1 MDAAQLKHHLS
12 TQSHKSALRKLVAD
26 KETATTGQGGTDVRS
41 PPSSSSKAPLP
52 SATVESAREL
62 LSSPPRPAQVAL
74 RERYQL
80 HAWPASVTATH
91 LPRIP
96 HLSIRP
102 DFSVCYQCH
111 TVAPTARLL
120 TRLHQVRTDAE
131 GATACG
137 LRSYHIAH
145 VQSLQRGNKV
155 SLFPVVISTFTT
167 AATAAAAAA
176 AAGVAQEGGGGG
188 GGGGTGA
195 AAATS
200 QAAMP
205 KRVSSSIL
213 PLDVFLRG
221 PRTSANPARGS
232 SAGGGAGGGAGAG
245 GDGDGYPLSTSGE
258 TADNQCGGL
267 LQQYRF
273 HEDLSRLHWTAAGVA
288 QHFGPFLRRVSRT
301 ASADV
306 ENRGA
311 TLPPS
316 GAFYFACIQDA
327 VLSLFNDALSY
338 LRKSDQTTLLSRLRI
353 GQTSDLQLRRFNIHV
368 TKPTLVRYAR
378 DVAIVL
384 YVTQELAALADRP
397 AAAALEADN
406 ASVTF
411 DRETQLAALNMRD
424 SYRTHAAS
432 GLRRLRLRR
441 QRAQRE
447 PQQQTGGE
455 ELFPGQDDTTV
466 LANSLLVPAVSS
478 LLSALCHETY
488 DPRLSHVGGENKPRC
503 DLALAMPF
511 VSVAY
516 ASGGQTSG
524 LDTSSAVAVG
534 GGGGGGG
541 DDDDDDD
548 NDNDARDAQNAAD
561 HCSHMSATAG
571 GHLATSLLFATHI
584 VNTLF
589 FMNVPTGSVEES
601 FERIAM
607 ATNPTSTTAAAYIVQ
622 LSSSCEAIS
631 RSETVAPAFIP
642 CDDPS
647 HLPAGAP
654 PGAVCGTLLHR
665 GLHMSTATVGARVRA
680 AQRELGGLLQQLT
693 FGYDPTGSGFYAQ
706 AVQLIDS
713 PNVQSPG
720 VFFLELPVNARLVS
734 GWRSHMIASGVLDSP
749 DCPVRVAVKPSERDP
764 GVEELDLTAPPVVTD
779 AAKLRTWRQLA
790 NRCRALI
797 WAITHCVG
805 GAPAR
810 MTESAG
816 VRLCASSARAHRS
829 VFVHNG
835 LVYTVITYWKG
846 QVERQGTGRPIVR
859 WHDAPS
865 SSLVIQYLV
874 FVEPLDAYLSRAVD
888 PAAPSSTLIG
898 AGHGGAIDRALLF
911 RDERGQQLQPRALT
925 AALADDLLLRVSTL
939 PITVRVLRQYINGV
953 GRLIADFD
961 PLDPALGTPA
971 AIAAPPGGGVAAAS
985 ASVRTPVEGL
995 VAWGR
1000 VLDAQMG
1007 HTSATATTAY
1017 AGDPTHTFGALNN
1030 TTYSLFRIFSTRWHA
1045 ALGLSSAHGTGGL
1058 THPLSIQTA
1067 DAVAAGGAPA
1077 AGAGGGG
1084 GAGGG
1089 IAVASDSS
1097 CSRDNNRWRWWRGS
1111 WRRRRRRRRR
1121 GDDCQRRSQSREDEQ
1136 CSRQCGGQRVAEPHR
1151 PPQQRRRTP
1160 CRGCGRQLPV
1170 WDAHVQVRRPADG
1183 CTHGDGGARARHA
1196 AGRPPNGCG
1205 QDADVSRSLSRR
1217 RGCCP
1222 VVCFCIGDG
1231 NVDGRPRWIPF
1242 RPSRNDRL
1250 DAHPSRVGHHPVS
1263 RPWHGHPHRRLGAGS
1278 GPRWGGA
1285 CSSAHRV
1292 GHLLGRTPFGNLSRF
1307 DPSSR
1312 PGRSSGTS
1320 GCR

>member
-41 PPSSSSKAPLP
+41 PPSSSSQAPLP

-91 LPRIP
+91 LPP
-96 HLSIRP
+96 
-102 DFSVCYQCH
+102 
-111 TVAPTARLL
+111 
-120 TRLHQVRTDAE
+120 
-131 GATACG
+131 
-137 LRSYHIAH
+137 
-145 VQSLQRGNKV
+145 
-155 SLFPVVISTFTT
+155 
-167 AATAAAAAA
+167 
-176 AAGVAQEGGGGG
+176 
-188 GGGGTGA
+188 
-195 AAATS
+195 
-200 QAAMP
+200 
-205 KRVSSSIL
+205 
-213 PLDVFLRG
+213 
-221 PRTSANPARGS
+221 
-232 SAGGGAGGGAGAG
+232 
-245 GDGDGYPLSTSGE
+245 
-258 TADNQCGGL
+258 DNQCGGL

-432 GLRRLRLRR
+432 GLR
-441 QRAQRE
+441 Q
-447 PQQQTGGE
+447 
-455 ELFPGQDDTTV
+455 
-466 LANSLLVPAVSS
+466 
-478 LLSALCHETY
+478 
-488 DPRLSHVGGENKPRC
+488 
-503 DLALAMPF
+503 
-511 VSVAY
+511 
-516 ASGGQTSG
+516 
-524 LDTSSAVAVG
+524 
-534 GGGGGGG
+534 
-541 DDDDDDD
+541 
-548 NDNDARDAQNAAD
+548 
-561 HCSHMSATAG
+561 
-571 GHLATSLLFATHI
+571 
-584 VNTLF
+584 
-589 FMNVPTGSVEES
+589 S

-622 LSSSCEAIS
+622 LSASCEAIS

-720 VFFLELPVNARLVS
+720 VSFLELPVNARLVS

-939 PITVRVLRQYINGV
+939 PLPSVCFGSIST
-953 GRLIADFD
+953 
-961 PLDPALGTPA
+961 
-971 AIAAPPGGGVAAAS
+971 AS
-985 ASVRTPVEGL
+985 AG
-995 VAWGR
+995 
-1000 VLDAQMG
+1000 
-1007 HTSATATTAY
+1007 
-1017 AGDPTHTFGALNN
+1017 
-1030 TTYSLFRIFSTRWHA
+1030 
-1045 ALGLSSAHGTGGL
+1045 
-1058 THPLSIQTA
+1058 
-1067 DAVAAGGAPA
+1067 
-1077 AGAGGGG
+1077 
-1084 GAGGG
+1084 
-1089 IAVASDSS
+1089 
-1097 CSRDNNRWRWWRGS
+1097 
-1111 WRRRRRRRRR
+1111 
-1121 GDDCQRRSQSREDEQ
+1121 
-1136 CSRQCGGQRVAEPHR
+1136 
-1151 PPQQRRRTP
+1151 
-1160 CRGCGRQLPV
+1160 
-1170 WDAHVQVRRPADG
+1170 
-1183 CTHGDGGARARHA
+1183 
-1196 AGRPPNGCG
+1196 
-1205 QDADVSRSLSRR
+1205 
-1217 RGCCP
+1217 
-1222 VVCFCIGDG
+1222 
-1231 NVDGRPRWIPF
+1231 
-1242 RPSRNDRL
+1242 
-1250 DAHPSRVGHHPVS
+1250 
-1263 RPWHGHPHRRLGAGS
+1263 
-1278 GPRWGGA
+1278 
-1285 CSSAHRV
+1285 
-1292 GHLLGRTPFGNLSRF
+1292 
-1307 DPSSR
+1307 
-1312 PGRSSGTS
+1312 
-1320 GCR
+1320 

>member
-1 MDAAQLKHHLS
+1 M
-12 TQSHKSALRKLVAD
+12 
-26 KETATTGQGGTDVRS
+26 TT
-41 PPSSSSKAPLP
+41 
-52 SATVESAREL
+52 
-62 LSSPPRPAQVAL
+62 
-74 RERYQL
+74 
-80 HAWPASVTATH
+80 
-91 LPRIP
+91 
-96 HLSIRP
+96 
-102 DFSVCYQCH
+102 
-111 TVAPTARLL
+111 
-120 TRLHQVRTDAE
+120 TRV
-131 GATACG
+131 
-137 LRSYHIAH
+137 
-145 VQSLQRGNKV
+145 
-155 SLFPVVISTFTT
+155 
-167 AATAAAAAA
+167 
-176 AAGVAQEGGGGG
+176 
-188 GGGGTGA
+188 
-195 AAATS
+195 
-200 QAAMP
+200 
-205 KRVSSSIL
+205 
-213 PLDVFLRG
+213 
-221 PRTSANPARGS
+221 
-232 SAGGGAGGGAGAG
+232 
-245 GDGDGYPLSTSGE
+245 
-258 TADNQCGGL
+258 
-267 LQQYRF
+267 
-273 HEDLSRLHWTAAGVA
+273 
-288 QHFGPFLRRVSRT
+288 
-301 ASADV
+301 
-306 ENRGA
+306 
-311 TLPPS
+311 
-316 GAFYFACIQDA
+316 
-327 VLSLFNDALSY
+327 
-338 LRKSDQTTLLSRLRI
+338 
-353 GQTSDLQLRRFNIHV
+353 
-368 TKPTLVRYAR
+368 
-378 DVAIVL
+378 
-384 YVTQELAALADRP
+384 
-397 AAAALEADN
+397 
-406 ASVTF
+406 
-411 DRETQLAALNMRD
+411 MR
-424 SYRTHAAS
+424 
-432 GLRRLRLRR
+432 
-441 QRAQRE
+441 
-447 PQQQTGGE
+447 
-455 ELFPGQDDTTV
+455 
-466 LANSLLVPAVSS
+466 
-478 LLSALCHETY
+478 
-488 DPRLSHVGGENKPRC
+488 
-503 DLALAMPF
+503 
-511 VSVAY
+511 
-516 ASGGQTSG
+516 
-524 LDTSSAVAVG
+524 
-534 GGGGGGG
+534 
-541 DDDDDDD
+541 
-548 NDNDARDAQNAAD
+548 NAAD

-622 LSSSCEAIS
+622 LSASCEAIS

-720 VFFLELPVNARLVS
+720 VSFLELPVNARLVS

-1067 DAVAAGGAPA
+1067 DAAAAGGAPA

-1196 AGRPPNGCG
+1196 AGRPPDGCG